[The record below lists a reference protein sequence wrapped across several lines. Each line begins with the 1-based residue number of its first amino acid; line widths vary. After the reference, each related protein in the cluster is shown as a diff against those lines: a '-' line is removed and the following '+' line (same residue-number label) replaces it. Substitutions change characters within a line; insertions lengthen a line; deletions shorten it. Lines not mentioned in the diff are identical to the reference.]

1 MGVQPYAG
9 GVVSEPLAYPAT
21 RLILVRHG
29 ESNATVN
36 RVIGGPRTCSGLS
49 DHGRDQAEMLR
60 DRLRSTGELTLDA
73 IYASQYPRARETADI
88 VLQAFPGMEV
98 QTDSGF
104 GEHDPGAECDGLG
117 YDEFVARYG
126 TGHDWRNPFAE
137 TFPGGETV
145 AQFHF
150 RVGTA
155 THALVERHPGE
166 SILVVCHG
174 GVVDCLM
181 RQQLHLPPTGGFEL
195 FTLNTSITEMVAVGP
210 ATWRL
215 VRYNDAA
222 HLA

>member
-1 MGVQPYAG
+1 M
-9 GVVSEPLAYPAT
+9 SEQNPFPAT

-49 DHGRDQAEMLR
+49 DLGRDQAQ
-60 DRLRSTGELTLDA
+60 RLRERLRATGELKLDA
-73 IYASQYPRARETADI
+73 LYASQYPRAQETAQT
-88 VLQAFPGMEV
+88 VLGAFAGLEMQV
-98 QTDSGF
+98 DAGF
-104 GEHDPGAECDGLG
+104 GEHDPGPDCDGLS
-117 YDEFVARYG
+117 YDDFVARYG

-145 AQFHF
+145 AEFHF

-155 THALVERHPGE
+155 THSLVARYVGQTVM
-166 SILVVCHG
+166 VVCHG

-181 RQQLHLPPTGGFEL
+181 RQLLHLPPTGGFEL
-195 FTLNTSITEMVAVGP
+195 FTLNTSLTEMVSVAP

-222 HLA
+222 HLS